1 MVIIMSFN
9 FVINLLVVVRIGA
22 RSLGL
27 VVTKYKNIFVHKF
40 IKKEEEIVEDSSKSK
55 ESVEEKTLEKKVF
68 DE

>member
-27 VVTKYKNIFVHKF
+27 VVTKYKNIFEHKF